1 MIERYALTIAANI
14 DSQAMHE
21 RPETKLASGGH
32 VLDPL
37 CRVPSLVRRGGG
49 PAHSVV
55 RPRLGRSHRRWLRR
69 PGRWR
74 FPRAARCEIHVPISP
89 TPPFLTRIHYL
100 AASIRRFGGAL
111 ADSPIIVT
119 VGADERVDLARTQ
132 PWSQRLGVEWRWLD
146 DSLWRQHGIFA
157 TALERFCYDIQAP
170 NALLL
175 DSDTL
180 FIRPIDD
187 LLDTV
192 ERSPAITGL
201 IAHISPFIDC
211 EGEQTL
217 WERIFD
223 AAGLGSPSPGC
234 EHSGWQTMEFDATRR
249 YCPPYF
255 NLGVL
260 LAPRDVFGRLATSIY
275 AEMETVEQVLPTP
288 YRCQL
293 ALTMAILRSGVR
305 WRQLPLRFNFPN
317 NVRLLR
323 RHQEELADVRI
334 IHYLKDEDFNRVEDF
349 ASPESVGALLSR
361 GDLNPANVILR
372 DALRQLHKRVL
383 AEA

>member
-1 MIERYALTIAANI
+1 MDRLREA
-14 DSQAMHE
+14 Q
-21 RPETKLASGGH
+21 
-32 VLDPL
+32 
-37 CRVPSLVRRGGG
+37 SLIRHRGG
-49 PAHSVV
+49 PAHSPA
-55 RPRLGRSHRRWLRR
+55 RTK
-69 PGRWR
+69 PGRGSGRRLWR
-74 FPRAARCEIHVPISP
+74 PVRRSPPSAARCEIHIPISP

-119 VGADERVDLARTQ
+119 VGADERLDLAQ
-132 PWSQRLGVEWRWLD
+132 ANPWSRRLGVEWRWLD
-146 DSLWRQHGIFA
+146 DSLWRRYGIFA
-157 TALERFCYDIQAP
+157 TALQRFCYDIQAP

-187 LLDTV
+187 LLGTIEV
-192 ERSPAITGL
+192 SPAIAGL
-201 IAHISPFIDC
+201 IAHISPFLDS
-211 EGEQTL
+211 EGEQAL
-217 WERIFD
+217 WDRIFD
-223 AAGLGSPSPGC
+223 AAGLGSPSLEC
-234 EHSGWQTMEFDATRR
+234 EHSGWQTMEFDDARR

-260 LAPRDVFGRLATSIY
+260 LAPREIFGTLADSIY
-275 AEMETVEQVLPTP
+275 AEMETVEQVHPTP
-288 YRCQL
+288 FRCQI
-293 ALTMAILRSGVR
+293 ALTMAILRSGVQ

-317 NVRLLR
+317 NVCFLR
-323 RHQEELADVRI
+323 RHRAELADVRI

-361 GDLNPANVILR
+361 GDLNPANVMLR
-372 DALRQLHKRVL
+372 DALRQLHERVL